1 LFSCSFQCGQSCPS
15 TTFPWIKKRGRR
27 RLREQREATAD
38 LLEDGGVSS
47 DGGAD
52 PSLRIEEKKRTQER
66 ADPVRKDKREKRI
79 LVGLPTN

>member
-1 LFSCSFQCGQSCPS
+1 MWKFVVMSSYGIFENSHVMCSRTAAF
-15 TTFPWIKKRGRR
+15 
-27 RLREQREATAD
+27 LRF
-38 LLEDGGVSS
+38 EDGGA
-47 DGGAD
+47 G